1 MTTTHTPSDE
11 NLLANPAQNP
21 VEIPMQTDGLPQN
34 FLEDQANLM
43 PEPPPTPAPKI
54 KLTGR
59 MLQFTRLS
67 IQGNDLTKIQ
77 EKLEQKFGSNPRSR
91 LPVVIECDS
100 DSHNH
105 NHNHNGSALNLA
117 ALLDSLWTLGLQPIG
132 IVTGDMDEQALALR
146 LAIFPADGKRLD
158 SLANKDQNPTN
169 AKSENSLNLKQ
180 DNAASNDNTKSVDA
194 KTVDKA
200 SDNTHITQK
209 NNSYS
214 TGEPL
219 TSQRDGDLIY
229 PSMLRSGQ
237 SVNHVGG
244 NLILTHGIN
253 AGAEAITDYSL
264 HVYGKAEGRLVAGA
278 TGDETARIFCLQF
291 NPSLVSV
298 AGTFCLRENIPS
310 EFLNQAVQVS
320 YDTQKG
326 LVFTLLNG

>member
-11 NLLANPAQNP
+11 NLLANPAKNP
-21 VEIPMQTDGLPQN
+21 VEIPTQIDGLPQN
-34 FLEDQANLM
+34 FLENQASLV
-43 PEPPPTPAPKI
+43 PEPPPALATKI

-77 EKLEQKFGSNPRSR
+77 EKLEQKFGSNPPSR

-100 DSHNH
+100 DSDNH
-105 NHNHNGSALNLA
+105 SHNGSALNLA

-132 IVTGDMDEQALALR
+132 IVTGNMDEQALALR

-158 SLANKDQNPTN
+158 SLT
-169 AKSENSLNLKQ
+169 KSENDLHLKQ
-180 DNAASNDNTKSVDA
+180 DSPAPTDNTKSVDA
-194 KTVDKA
+194 NTVDKE
-200 SDNTHITQK
+200 SDDTAITQ
-209 NNSYS
+209 NNKSYS